1 MADLAT
7 EANLLA
13 DDSAVVGAS
22 KLFFYLWQTAWRYAP
37 KVVAGD
43 ADALHDMRVA
53 IRRLRS
59 ALQNFEGTK
68 AEPLLNETLRREFL
82 SERKDF
88 AKLGDALGAVRDF
101 DVLDEYLRD
110 YAKTKLNQK
119 IGELPGLSTFE
130 RHLQNE
136 RADAFAPMVR
146 RVNRA
151 QEAGQLRE
159 RVARWTL
166 GLAAATAPQITLSEV
181 AHKVLPVRLEEVAF
195 YSEVLNDSA
204 NIEGHHELRK
214 SLKRL
219 RYSLEFFAPC
229 WSSEAKPHIKTITS
243 LQDLLG
249 EMNDRAVLREVASIA
264 FKLHIPDE
272 DEAQSSTRTVAPPED
287 LLQFLKH
294 GESRKSYLL
303 GRARARWN
311 ELQAE
316 GFFEELAKL

>member
-13 DDSAVVGAS
+13 DDSAVGGAS

-119 IGELPGLSTFE
+119 IGELPGLSMFE

-151 QEAGQLRE
+151 QEAGHLRE

-166 GLAAATAPQITLSEV
+166 GLAAANAPQITLSEA
-181 AHKVLPVRLEEVAF
+181 AHKVLPHRLAEVAF

-229 WSSEAKPHIKTITS
+229 WTSEAKPHIKTITS

-249 EMNDRAVLREVASIA
+249 EMNDRAVLREVASVA
-264 FKLHIPDE
+264 FDLHIPDE
-272 DEAQSSTRTVAPPED
+272 DETQSSTRTVAPPED

-294 GESRKSYLL
+294 GESRKRYLL

>member
-7 EANLLA
+7 EANLQP
-13 DDSAVVGAS
+13 DDSATSGAS
-22 KLFFYLWQTAWRYAP
+22 KLFFYLWETAWKYAP

-68 AEPLLNETLRREFL
+68 TEPLLNESLRREFAV
-82 SERKDF
+82 ERKDF

-101 DVLDEYLRD
+101 DVLDDYLRE
-110 YAKTKLNQK
+110 YSKTKLSRK
-119 IGELPGLSTFE
+119 IIEAPGLSAFE

-151 QEAGQLRE
+151 QEAGHLRE

-166 GLAAATAPQITLSEV
+166 GLPAATAPPMTLSEA
-181 AHKVLPVRLEEVAF
+181 AHKVLPHRLAEVAF
-195 YSEVLNDSA
+195 YAEVLNDSL

-219 RYSLEFFAPC
+219 RYTLEFFAPC
-229 WSSEAKPHIKTITS
+229 WASEVKTSIKTITG

-249 EMNDRAVLREVASIA
+249 EMNDRAVLREVAGEA
-264 FKLHIPDE
+264 FDLHVPAPDE
-272 DEAQSSTRTVAPPED
+272 APSSTRLSAAPED

-294 GESRKSYLL
+294 GESRKRYLL
-303 GRARARWN
+303 GRARTRWN
-311 ELQAE
+311 ELQSE
-316 GFFEELAKL
+316 SFFETLGKL

>member
-13 DDSAVVGAS
+13 NDSAVAGAS
-22 KLFFYLWQTAWRYAP
+22 KLFFYLWQTAWSHAP

-59 ALQNFEGTK
+59 ALQNFEGSK
-68 AEPLLNETLRREFL
+68 AEPLVGESLRREFAR
-82 SERKDF
+82 ERKDF

-119 IGELPGLSTFE
+119 IAELPGLSAFE

-146 RVNRA
+146 CVNRA
-151 QEAGQLRE
+151 QEAGHLRE

-166 GLAAATAPQITLSEV
+166 GLAAANAPQISLSEA
-181 AHKVLPVRLEEVAF
+181 AHKVLPLRLDEVAF
-195 YSEVLNDSA
+195 YSEVLNDSS

-229 WSSEAKPHIKTITS
+229 WTSAPKAHIKTITG

-249 EMNDRAVLREVASIA
+249 EMNDRAVLREVASVA
-264 FKLHIPDE
+264 FNLHVPDE
-272 DEAQSSTRTVAPPED
+272 EEAKSSTRTIAPPED

-294 GESRKSYLL
+294 GESRKIYLL